1 MTRIFRLKSDTQQPT
16 PDKDKG
22 DRDINVSEAI
32 SEGPSSVA
40 IASVISKHGPPYID
54 AADITLINLSHIGK
68 LSLLMAEWIDAHTFI
83 VFCFVQNFFFEQH
96 KS

>member
-1 MTRIFRLKSDTQQPT
+1 MSQRKLNTLFKLKSDTQQPT

-40 IASVISKHGPPYID
+40 SASAISKHGPPYID
-54 AADITLINLSHIGK
+54 AAGITLSNLSHK
-68 LSLLMAEWIDAHTFI
+68 DQLNQLEAEWTDAHTFT
-83 VFCFVQNFFFEQH
+83 FP
-96 KS
+96 SR

>member
-1 MTRIFRLKSDTQQPT
+1 LTRIFRLKSDTQQPT

-40 IASVISKHGPPYID
+40 SASVISTHEPPYID
-54 AADITLINLSHIGK
+54 QFVTVIYRQIYICWK
-68 LSLLMAEWIDAHTFI
+68 LMISCVNHKKVMP
-83 VFCFVQNFFFEQH
+83 EQFLCGH
-96 KS
+96 CS